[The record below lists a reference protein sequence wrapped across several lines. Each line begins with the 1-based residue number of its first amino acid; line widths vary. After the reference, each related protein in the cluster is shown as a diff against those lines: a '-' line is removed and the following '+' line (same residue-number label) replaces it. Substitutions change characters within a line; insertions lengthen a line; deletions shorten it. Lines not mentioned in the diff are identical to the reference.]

1 MHKILTYLSEVK
13 TELKNISWPN
23 KDTLIQLT
31 VVVIF
36 ISVAISAILGGADY
50 LLTRSFA
57 FITSTKSN
65 QVQQIIEPEPI
76 QINPSIMPTIPL
88 PTNVKK

>member
-23 KDTLIQLT
+23 KDI
-31 VVVIF
+31 
-36 ISVAISAILGGADY
+36 AISAILGGADY